1 MQTPPDTAT
10 WTGRVYIKIHYRLG
24 LLMYEKLAHRLQQP
38 RHIINLLEKPV
49 QFIYK
54 DPCHDII
61 SESLT
66 NCIIRAFTNEVFL
79 KW

>member
-1 MQTPPDTAT
+1 MQTPPDSAT
-10 WTGRVYIKIHYRLG
+10 WSERVYFKIHYRLG
-24 LLMYEKLAHRLQQP
+24 LLMYEKLVHSLQQR
-38 RHIINLLEKPV
+38 RHIINLLEKTV

-66 NCIIRAFTNEVFL
+66 NCITRALTNEVFL